1 MASKKAS
8 SLLLAYQND
17 ICLFAEKVLN
27 ISPTK
32 QQQQVLKSFEVPGSW
47 TSVRSGH
54 GTGKTA
60 SLAICA
66 IWHTS
71 LWRPSKTIV
80 TAPAY
85 PQLRD
90 AFLPELHLILS
101 RADKWFRDGIYLIR
115 DRMSV
120 KGKEEI
126 QFMSARTAKPGEESS
141 LQGARADYT
150 AYLID
155 ECYGVSDR
163 VFQVIKGSSSKGGVQ
178 LPGERPSVYR
188 LLMGGNPTRSDGFA
202 YDSHNKLRD
211 QFTSIRLNS
220 EESPLV
226 GPEFLKRFQKDT
238 DEYRVRVLGE
248 HPLVSQNTLIPRGI
262 AEEAALRNYQPSMYE
277 YAPIVI
283 GCDPAWMG
291 SDRSVI
297 VMRQGLFSKIIFVKQ
312 GADSIEIAGKIQEA
326 WTRPG
331 LYNPVWV
338 GREADACFV
347 DMGMGNGVIDQLRRL
362 GRHPIPV
369 AFGGSS
375 TREDCHL
382 KRMEIWANMA
392 DWLREGGQI
401 ERNEDLVSELAGVE
415 YAFNLAGKKVLESKD
430 NMRERTGR
438 SPDLAEALAV
448 TFSEA
453 VHVQR
458 SEVQRR
464 MAAEK
469 KQEWAP
475 FQEFDAKIK
484 SEGNYDPWN
493 GMM

>member
-1 MASKKAS
+1 
-8 SLLLAYQND
+8 
-17 ICLFAEKVLN
+17 
-27 ISPTK
+27 
-32 QQQQVLKSFEVPGSW
+32 
-47 TSVRSGH
+47 
-54 GTGKTA
+54 
-60 SLAICA
+60 
-66 IWHTS
+66 
-71 LWRPSKTIV
+71 
-80 TAPAY
+80 
-85 PQLRD
+85 
-90 AFLPELHLILS
+90 
-101 RADKWFRDGIYLIR
+101 
-115 DRMSV
+115 
-120 KGKEEI
+120 
-126 QFMSARTAKPGEESS
+126 
-141 LQGARADYT
+141 
-150 AYLID
+150 
-155 ECYGVSDR
+155 
-163 VFQVIKGSSSKGGVQ
+163 
-178 LPGERPSVYR
+178 
-188 LLMGGNPTRSDGFA
+188 
-202 YDSHNKLRD
+202 
-211 QFTSIRLNS
+211 
-220 EESPLV
+220 
-226 GPEFLKRFQKDT
+226 
-238 DEYRVRVLGE
+238 
-248 HPLVSQNTLIPRGI
+248 
-262 AEEAALRNYQPSMYE
+262 
-277 YAPIVI
+277 
-283 GCDPAWMG
+283 
-291 SDRSVI
+291 
-297 VMRQGLFSKIIFVKQ
+297 MRQGLFSKIIFVKQ